1 MDKYLMF
8 MEKVLSLKEDI
19 ENKIAEGKRKGY
31 IFKTY
36 KLGTNEFEVID
47 GLIIEAKIINNRF
60 GIWVTTYHL
69 DGDKEIQNL
78 NCSAINITNKTCDV
92 GGVTCYFDNED
103 IENIYLCSTNELIK
117 NKTIDLNSIEN
128 NIIIK
133 AFIKDYKKNYKQYLE
148 TNHWQNVRE
157 NKLKESNYKCQL
169 CSKKDIELHVHHN
182 TYENIGNEEMNDL
195 IVLCKDCHSKF
206 HDKI

>member
-8 MEKVLSLKEDI
+8 MEKVLILKEDI

-78 NCSAINITNKTCDV
+78 NLLFYFLLIRWLSINKYFQHLHYQNNK
-92 GGVTCYFDNED
+92 
-103 IENIYLCSTNELIK
+103 
-117 NKTIDLNSIEN
+117 
-128 NIIIK
+128 
-133 AFIKDYKKNYKQYLE
+133 
-148 TNHWQNVRE
+148 
-157 NKLKESNYKCQL
+157 
-169 CSKKDIELHVHHN
+169 
-182 TYENIGNEEMNDL
+182 
-195 IVLCKDCHSKF
+195 
-206 HDKI
+206 